1 MMMCGT
7 GWHLGPRSLCD
18 CIGLF
23 LLKRIPWR
31 TEHLLKGS
39 DICLVSLMSLAK
51 MMYSDTKQDLTDL
64 NFSNIK
70 FVVKS
75 RRA

>member
-1 MMMCGT
+1 M
-7 GWHLGPRSLCD
+7 
-18 CIGLF
+18 
-23 LLKRIPWR
+23 
-31 TEHLLKGS
+31 KGS
-39 DICLVSLMSLAK
+39 DICLMPLMSLAK

-70 FVVKS
+70 FVIKS